1 MGKIEKE
8 GFGHTELE
16 QDEFLPKYELE
27 YGLPDIP
34 VKPKLYR
41 YMDSDPNSAANT
53 LFKYDYSSIEML
65 QEQSFTRKI
74 YTDYNIGMRTNL
86 VDRSIYKLP
95 SGQSAK
101 DIKDAMTEKLKFVL
115 SAKDTYDINEG
126 KQAPASKQIIIP
138 SSFKA
143 FSKINKYG
151 GNIEDPFK
159 LNVLKQD

>member
-1 MGKIEKE
+1 M
-8 GFGHTELE
+8 
-16 QDEFLPKYELE
+16 PKYELE

-41 YMDSDPNSAANT
+41 YVDSDPKSDANT

-65 QEQSFTRKI
+65 QEQNHTRKI

-101 DIKDAMTEKLKFVL
+101 DIKDAMTEKLKFIL
-115 SAKDTYDINEG
+115 SSKDTYDINEG
-126 KQAPASKQIIIP
+126 KQALPSKQIIIP

-159 LNVLKQD
+159 LNVLK